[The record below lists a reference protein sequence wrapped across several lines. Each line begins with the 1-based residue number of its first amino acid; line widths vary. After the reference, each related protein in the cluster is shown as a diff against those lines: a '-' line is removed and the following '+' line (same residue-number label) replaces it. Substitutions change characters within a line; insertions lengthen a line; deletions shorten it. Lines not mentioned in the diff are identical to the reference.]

1 MNKEVTDWE
10 LFQRFLVYVRPHWKS
25 LALGVCT
32 VPFSVGATLLLPWF
46 IIRIVDDHVIPGDLD
61 GLFQMVTL
69 MALTVAV
76 GYFSDSIYTFN
87 LQKKGQLAKSA
98 KRSDLNAHIL

>member
-1 MNKEVTDWE
+1 LLKHYICQNSNLESVLILNKEVTDWE

-25 LALGVCT
+25 LALGVIT

-61 GLFQMVTL
+61 GLFQ
-69 MALTVAV
+69 
-76 GYFSDSIYTFN
+76 
-87 LQKKGQLAKSA
+87 LAP
-98 KRSDLNAHIL
+98 